1 MSITGSAEVK
11 EKKMKLRNIAMFIF
25 CSLLFG
31 YPEVNAD
38 EVSKGREYFLNQCIA
53 CHAFSCDRDTDYAFA
68 PRLEGLFGR
77 KVGGLEDFSGYS
89 EGFKNSNIVW
99 TDETLDEFFKDPGK
113 IDPNSLMVENGTI
126 ANAEQR
132 KQIIAYLKT
141 EDPTVNLFC
150 PE

>member
-1 MSITGSAEVK
+1 
-11 EKKMKLRNIAMFIF
+11 MKLGTIATFVF
-25 CSLLFG
+25 LSLLFS
-31 YPEVNAD
+31 YSEVYAD
-38 EVSKGREYFLNQCIA
+38 DVSKGRDYFLNQCIA
-53 CHAFSCDRDTDYAFA
+53 CHAFSCDRQTDYAFA

-77 KVGGLEDFSGYS
+77 KAGGLEDFSGYS
-89 EGFKNSNIVW
+89 EGFKNSVIVW